1 MILLTILIYLIVY
14 NFPSNAEKQ
23 SLKDELKKGLGIS
36 KNDNK
41 SYIDELRDLVNKK
54 NKAEKDAFFKCWL
67 DNVKPN
73 STASHTEVVALYC
86 SNKTGYKP

>member
-14 NFPSNAEKQ
+14 NFPLNAEKQ
-23 SLKDELKKGLGIS
+23 SLKDELKKSLGIS

-41 SYIDELRDLVNKK
+41 SYLDDIEKKIKNK

-73 STASHTEVVALYC
+73 SSASHAEVVALYC